1 MATATLPKGEMTYEE
16 RLAKARK
23 LEQDNR
29 NILATPS
36 PSAGEISPYQ
46 IGMMSKREHSQFM
59 DNLVKKN
66 AIEAQIKQLRLT
78 DEELA
83 SREATRTTKE
93 KSGRILQL
101 QRQIEDLKAVGVGK
115 AGKIRPSYQ
124 RTIEIAKA
132 ELNALSTNPI
142 PAKAPEPAKPK
153 EGTKEPWE
161 MTRAEYGKYAK
172 QESEDYYKRNPAKS
186 QKTAYSET
194 ELARTNALN
203 SHSSLVR
210 QALEQG
216 KPVPAEVLKDY
227 PELGK
232 ATPSK
237 PQAAKLTEQLDK
249 IPGIEKTYWK
259 PDASSLTVYYDE
271 TIDKDAA
278 NTRVQRYL
286 ADNALRDSVEKI
298 TLISTPKGTFALP
311 TAEAP
316 GMQVGQQAA
325 AMGVPMKVHTQ
336 KSTGTPVTAS
346 MESYAKLQKVK
357 AEESPKE
364 IFGTLSHEDAQEL
377 VAGLD
382 LRIDALEGRIDEGKA
397 TLEGIKGSV
406 NPRVAKLT
414 ALIPATKED
423 KGEITHI
430 TKGQY
435 RKVWGREPK
444 ANILTK
450 DGKSV
455 RWEYALDEIAQ
466 ELHLEPMAQAEG
478 KAPDEYL
485 KGLIEEAK
493 DTKELIR
500 ATESEVRS
508 DESTLKAL
516 GKLKDTIK
524 ARTGKVTDGKLLEKL
539 ARAPKITITTKSKPA
554 VRAKAMLAGIA
565 QALIQKTQAK
575 RPLRAIALD
584 NALLAKTVVTVS
596 KVEIWAKH
604 PNRLDIRGIDTPSRS
619 RRSKG
624 VYADKG
630 QSRMSRKPH
639 RNWKRIY

>member
-1 MATATLPKGEMTYEE
+1 MRQYHK
-16 RLAKARK
+16 
-23 LEQDNR
+23 
-29 NILATPS
+29 S
-36 PSAGEISPYQ
+36 
-46 IGMMSKREHSQFM
+46 
-59 DNLVKKN
+59 VV
-66 AIEAQIKQLRLT
+66 
-78 DEELA
+78 
-83 SREATRTTKE
+83 E
-93 KSGRILQL
+93 K
-101 QRQIEDLKAVGVGK
+101 
-115 AGKIRPSYQ
+115 
-124 RTIEIAKA
+124 
-132 ELNALSTNPI
+132 ALS
-142 PAKAPEPAKPK
+142 
-153 EGTKEPWE
+153 
-161 MTRAEYGKYAK
+161 
-172 QESEDYYKRNPAKS
+172 
-186 QKTAYSET
+186 
-194 ELARTNALN
+194 
-203 SHSSLVR
+203 
-210 QALEQG
+210 QG

-227 PELGK
+227 PGLGK
-232 ATPSK
+232 VEGPKSDLRKGYDEKASVIGGTLYRKGNTIQVWWDKQGKETWTSQGYADARENFDDMKERWGPKPEPTPK
-237 PQAAKLTEQLDK
+237 PQGAVPNLIQQEADKLAK
-249 IPGIEKTYWK
+249 IH
-259 PDASSLTVYYDE
+259 ASPEYKKAQADWQEARQKYGLHAKE
-271 TIDKDAA
+271 T
-278 NTRVQRYL
+278 L
-286 ADNALRDSVEKI
+286 ALRDKLLNLTTPGGIVKVSQQPEVAIPKASPGMPEAG
-298 TLISTPKGTFALP
+298 LQLDISGKTTAVMPKGK
-311 TAEAP
+311 
-316 GMQVGQQAA
+316 G
-325 AMGVPMKVHTQ
+325 K
-336 KSTGTPVTAS
+336 PVTAS
-346 MESYAKLQKVK
+346 MESYAKLQKVR

-364 IFGTLSHEDAQEL
+364 IFGTLSQEDASEL

-397 TLEGIKGSV
+397 TLEGIKESV
-406 NPRVAKLT
+406 NPKVAKLT
-414 ALIPATKED
+414 ALIPATREG

-466 ELHLEPMAQAEG
+466 ELHLEPIAQAEG

-539 ARAPKITITTKSKPA
+539 AKAPRITVTTKPKPA
-554 VRAKAMLAGIA
+554 IRAKTILAGVA
-565 QALIQKTQAK
+565 QSLIEKTQAK
-575 RPLRAIALD
+575 RAPRAIAID
-584 NALLAKTVVTVS
+584 NSLLAKTVVSVS
-596 KVEIWAKH
+596 KVELWAKH

-619 RRSKG
+619 RQGKG

>member
-1 MATATLPKGEMTYEE
+1 MATATL
-16 RLAKARK
+16 
-23 LEQDNR
+23 
-29 NILATPS
+29 
-36 PSAGEISPYQ
+36 
-46 IGMMSKREHSQFM
+46 
-59 DNLVKKN
+59 
-66 AIEAQIKQLRLT
+66 
-78 DEELA
+78 
-83 SREATRTTKE
+83 
-93 KSGRILQL
+93 
-101 QRQIEDLKAVGVGK
+101 
-115 AGKIRPSYQ
+115 
-124 RTIEIAKA
+124 
-132 ELNALSTNPI
+132 
-142 PAKAPEPAKPK
+142 
-153 EGTKEPWE
+153 TKEPWQ
-161 MTRAEYGKYAK
+161 MTQREYVTDLSETFEPVVFGTQVGSKVRWRGTGEKAIAK
-172 QESEDYYKRNPAKS
+172 QKADILRGAPEAHRYK
-186 QKTAYSET
+186 
-194 ELARTNALN
+194 
-203 SHSSLVR
+203 VR
-210 QALEQG
+210 QALKEG

-227 PELGK
+227 PELAKG
-232 ATPSK
+232 TPVTSGVTK
-237 PQAAKLTEQLDK
+237 RSHTAGWGEISQFVNRPRAKGFRIHIAE
-249 IPGIEKTYWK
+249 
-259 PDASSLTVYYDE
+259 
-271 TIDKDAA
+271 
-278 NTRVQRYL
+278 
-286 ADNALRDSVEKI
+286 
-298 TLISTPKGTFALP
+298 TPKGNKWEFLGSIPSDLIEPGTSHSVSFNSRE
-311 TAEAP
+311 EAIQAARQAGYEEGKIYSTETGKESAIPKASP
-316 GMQVGQQAA
+316 GMPEAGLQLDISGKTTAVMPKGK
-325 AMGVPMKVHTQ
+325 GK
-336 KSTGTPVTAS
+336 PVTAS
-346 MESYAKLQKVK
+346 MESYAKLQKVR

-364 IFGTLSHEDAQEL
+364 IFGTLSQEDASEL

-406 NPRVAKLT
+406 NPKVAKLT
-414 ALIPATKED
+414 ALIPATKEG

-554 VRAKAMLAGIA
+554 VRAKAMLAGVA